1 MQEISDVL
9 VNEKAAELVAAFKEA
24 NLTFGTAE
32 SCTGGLIAK
41 SVTDIAGASEIYL
54 GSVVSYANSVKRKL
68 LGVKKKTLD
77 TLGAVSG
84 RCALEMAQGARR
96 ALGVDIAVA
105 VTGIAGPGGGTDEKP
120 VGLVYI
126 AVCHTDGHAAGKEYR
141 FEGTRDEIRKQKAIA
156 AMDWAIF
163 GANYATGKKTS
174 PPWVGQNK
182 N

>member
-1 MQEISDVL
+1 MQKISDVL

-126 AVCHTDGHAAGKEYR
+126 AVCAGGERVLCEKCK
-141 FEGTRDEIRKQKAIA
+141 FDGTREEIRNATA
-156 AMDWAIF
+156 YRAMTMALETIIN
-163 GANYATGKKTS
+163 A
-174 PPWVGQNK
+174 
-182 N
+182 